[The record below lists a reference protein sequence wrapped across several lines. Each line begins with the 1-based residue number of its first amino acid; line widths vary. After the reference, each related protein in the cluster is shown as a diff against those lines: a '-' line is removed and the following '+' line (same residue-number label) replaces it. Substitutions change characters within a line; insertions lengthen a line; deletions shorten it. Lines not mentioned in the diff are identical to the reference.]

1 MDVDGYH
8 CDRYLLLREFSD
20 IKTFPELATPK
31 KRIQIV
37 ESRLERKTSILY
49 ERRNVRTPQEAAE
62 LARKLYTNYDKE
74 YLYAIYLTSRM
85 EPIAIELLSI
95 GTLDAALVSSRD
107 IVKTAILS
115 AAVGC
120 IILHN
125 HPSGGEIVVS
135 EEDIKVTKR
144 LNEACKLM
152 TVKLFDHIIV
162 TEQYFVSLNERG
174 IIN

>member
-1 MDVDGYH
+1 MNADGYH

-20 IKTFPELATPK
+20 IKVFPELATPK

-37 ESRLERKTSILY
+37 ESRLERKASILY
-49 ERRNVRTPQEAAE
+49 ERRTVTTPQEVAG
-62 LARKLYTNYDKE
+62 LARKLYPDFDKE

-95 GTLDAALVSSRD
+95 GTLDATLVSPRD
-107 IVKTAILS
+107 IIKTALLS
-115 AAVGC
+115 AAAGC

-125 HPSGGEIVVS
+125 HPSGGDIVPS
-135 EEDIKVTKR
+135 AEDIRITKR
-144 LNEACKLM
+144 LNEACKLIG
-152 TVKLFDHIIV
+152 VKLFDHIIV
-162 TEQYFVSLNERG
+162 SDHCYVSLKERD